1 MGRTN
6 FKNNVNVIEFQ
17 TYSRDDGSHIETF
30 YLCLLR
36 RVRSSVL
43 EAHLFDIFL
52 DNERKD
58 IIRRLNDDQ
67 WYYNNQF
74 CTDEDVKNVIGDYV
88 DVANTDIFYR
98 IIGYT
103 DGHTGYKMAKPP
115 ILSQI
120 NKQAVRA
127 VSNTSKRIKR

>member
-52 DNERKD
+52 DNDRKD
-58 IIRRLNDDQ
+58 IILRLNDDQ

-115 ILSQI
+115 ILSQV
-120 NKQAVRA
+120 NKQAVRV

>member
-52 DNERKD
+52 DNERRD
-58 IIRRLNDDQ
+58 IIRWLNDGQ

-74 CTDEDVKNVIGDYV
+74 CTDEDVKNVICDYV
-88 DVANTDIFYR
+88 DVANTDIFYK

-103 DGHTGYKMAKPP
+103 DGQFGYKMTKPR
-115 ILSQI
+115 ILSQVD
-120 NKQAVRA
+120 KQAVRI

>member
-52 DNERKD
+52 DNERRD
-58 IIRRLNDDQ
+58 IIRWLNDDQ

-74 CTDEDVKNVIGDYV
+74 CTDEDVKNVICDYV
-88 DVANTDIFYR
+88 DVANTDIFYK

-103 DGHTGYKMAKPP
+103 DGQFGYKMTKPR
-115 ILSQI
+115 ILSQVD
-120 NKQAVRA
+120 KQAVRI

>member
-58 IIRRLNDDQ
+58 IILRLNDDQ

-115 ILSQI
+115 ILSQV
-120 NKQAVRA
+120 NKQAVRV